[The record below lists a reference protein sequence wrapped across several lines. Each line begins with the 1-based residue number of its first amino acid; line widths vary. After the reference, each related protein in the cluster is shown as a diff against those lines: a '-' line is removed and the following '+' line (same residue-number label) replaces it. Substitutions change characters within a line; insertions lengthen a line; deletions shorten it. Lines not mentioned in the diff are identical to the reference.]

1 MKKTIVIFSNPF
13 GYGPTGKAV
22 AIAKELLAR
31 DYDSEIIFAGGSFV
45 REIVPHKIRCVDID
59 ERNEAEII
67 ELLKALENPLVVSS
81 QNRFPIYA
89 GKHMGLR
96 TAFLDGL
103 AWFWKEIPE
112 DHFLADEIFWMKY
125 PGIEKKIPRG
135 TNNIHVVPAVIDVE
149 SKNADRSQ
157 TLIHLGGCKNP
168 LTDIFPKTYLD
179 LLSVPLSD
187 AASKYEIKILGGES
201 VVSYLRKLNP
211 SLKAGSVEHDEFIK
225 ELDQSAH
232 FITTAGQTAALEAF
246 ALGVPTS
253 FLLPINLSQMA
264 LTEFLGNFGAS
275 KEQLRWSDYVDEA
288 EPLLH
293 LSEKEA
299 IIKFS
304 KYADLISRNA
314 IKKKNY
320 QTDILSMLATIPGD
334 EEQKKFI
341 KYVGIDG
348 AKQVIDILSSRW
360 NLK

>member
-1 MKKTIVIFSNPF
+1 MKRTIVIFSNPF

-31 DYDSEIIFAGGSFV
+31 AYHSDVIFAGGSFV
-45 REIVPHKIRCVDID
+45 REIIPHEIRCADID

-67 ELLKALENPLVVSS
+67 ELLKGLENPLVVSS

-89 GKHMGLR
+89 GKRMGLR

-135 TNNIHVVPAVIDVE
+135 IKNIHVVSAVIDVE

-179 LLSVPLSD
+179 LLITPLSTN
-187 AASKYEIKILGGES
+187 ASKYEIKILGGEN
-201 VVSYLRKLNP
+201 VVSYLRKLAPN
-211 SLKAGSVEHDEFIK
+211 LKAESVEHDQFIK
-225 ELDQSAH
+225 ELDRSAH
-232 FITTAGQTAALEAF
+232 FITTAGQTAVLEAF

-253 FLLPINLSQMA
+253 FLLPMNLSQMA
-264 LTEFLGNFGAS
+264 LTDFLENFEAS
-275 KEQLRWSDYVDEA
+275 KEQLKWSDYVDET
-288 EPLLH
+288 EPLFQ

-299 IIKFS
+299 IV
-304 KYADLISRNA
+304 KYTEYAAFISRYA
-314 IKKKNY
+314 IKKKNN
-320 QTDILSMLATIPGD
+320 QADMLNILATVPGN
-334 EEQKKFI
+334 EEQKRFI

-348 AKQVIDILSSRW
+348 AKQVVDILADRW
-360 NLK
+360 NL